1 MIYSVIVGCEVGF
14 WIFLLAG
21 LACRYLLRRLRL
33 GGALLICVPVVDLI
47 LLVASIID
55 LRQGGQASVADA
67 LAAIYLGV
75 SVAWGHST
83 IRWADARFA
92 HRFAGGPA
100 PLRRPRYG
108 PEQADHELRQWARH
122 LLAWTVGCLLLLGG
136 VALVGDTQRAAT
148 LVRVAGTWTIILAI
162 DFLIS
167 FGYTLFPRRV
177 PQR

>member
-1 MIYSVIVGCEVGF
+1 MIYSVVVGCEVGF
-14 WIFLLAG
+14 WIFLPAG
-21 LACRYLLRRLRL
+21 LACRYLLRGPRL

-108 PEQADHELRQWARH
+108 PEHADHERRQWARH
-122 LLAWTVGCLLLLGG
+122 LLAWTVGCVLLLGG
-136 VALVGDTQRAAT
+136 VALLGDIERGAT
-148 LVRVAGTWTIILAI
+148 LIGVAGMWTIILGV

-167 FGYTLFPRRV
+167 FSYTLFPRRV
-177 PQR
+177 SQR

>member
-1 MIYSVIVGCEVGF
+1 LIYAVVVGCEVGL

-21 LACRYLLRRLRL
+21 LACRYLLRRPRP
-33 GGALLICVPVVDLI
+33 GGALLICVPLVDVI
-47 LLVASIID
+47 LLMASIID
-55 LRQGGQASVADA
+55 LRQGATASFADA

-83 IRWADARFA
+83 TRWADARFA
-92 HRFAGGPA
+92 HRYAGGPA

-108 PEQADHELRQWARH
+108 PEHADHERRQWARH